1 MYSEEKHTRAFLIFH
16 SMGHQINQA
25 VKKSDVSTSSPPRR
39 PKLLHI
45 RMHLLPDP
53 LQNVMHINW
62 YFGVSSLCCQCVFPC
77 MQSEQRAHDGEQKV
91 CFFWWLGAW
100 ENHVRV
106 HPSLCLWLRLLHVS
120 LHYVKFFT
128 VIFTHSALASASASV
143 HRAGT
148 NMLSQHRGSTQANL
162 SHSLRGVEAE
172 WVKR

>member
-1 MYSEEKHTRAFLIFH
+1 MKKNTLDGTSDQSGCKEKRCLHEFATPATKAAPYKDAFAPWSSAERNAHKLIFRCQFFVLSVCV
-16 SMGHQINQA
+16 SMHA
-25 VKKSDVSTSSPPRR
+25 
-39 PKLLHI
+39 
-45 RMHLLPDP
+45 
-53 LQNVMHINW
+53 
-62 YFGVSSLCCQCVFPC
+62 
-77 MQSEQRAHDGEQKV
+77 ERAHDGEQKV